1 MTSSVSVITQA
12 RKAQHT
18 HILTY
23 VVGYNFEDCSPL
35 IWGQQRPRC
44 FGLVHDLAVS
54 SAEISVPNVGVI
66 GQVEIHN
73 DRAGLAL

>member
-1 MTSSVSVITQA
+1 MTSSVSVVTQA
-12 RKAQHT
+12 RNAQQHT

-23 VVGYNFEDCSPL
+23 VVGDNFEDCSLL

-66 GQVEIHN
+66 G
-73 DRAGLAL
+73 